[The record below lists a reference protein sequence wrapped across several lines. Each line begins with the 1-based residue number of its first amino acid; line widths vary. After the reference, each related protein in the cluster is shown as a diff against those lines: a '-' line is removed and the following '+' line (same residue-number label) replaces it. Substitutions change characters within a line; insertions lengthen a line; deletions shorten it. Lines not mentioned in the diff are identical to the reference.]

1 MPRPNRESTRTSVH
15 PILYAIFFLAIAY
28 FSISLVNQQRFI
40 SQKQAELTI
49 IEEHITQ
56 AQQMSKELER
66 EREMLHSDI
75 SIERMAREKLGMVK
89 PGERVFID
97 TNRQ

>member
-1 MPRPNRESTRTSVH
+1 MPKSGRTPTKTSVH

-28 FSISLVNQQRFI
+28 FSVSLVSQQRLI
-40 SQKQAELTI
+40 NQKQAELAKTDAQ
-49 IEEHITQ
+49 IEQ
-56 AQQMSKELER
+56 AQQVAKDLER
-66 EREMLHSDI
+66 EQDMLLSDI
-75 SIERMAREKLGMVK
+75 SIERIAREKLGMVK